1 MNVDCNKPWVNG
13 DLEFGHGRSSPVEP
27 KLQCLHFHS
36 ESSLVS
42 RWFFIRWVREEQ
54 GKRTE
59 TQGMWSLQSF
69 KWGVVSV
76 PMIGTERVE
85 RLYLCF
91 KVQLSIAW
99 FDWILVGGM
108 YRVLV
113 WGEGCLNGAE
123 STELSLLRSR
133 QLREHFIAMN
143 ANTGTTQQ
151 SSETSAG
158 NLVSPQDLTPMEWF
172 YLCSMG
178 CRFPA
183 GAGYSLIL
191 QRKTISSFMW
201 INEKLFLISGW

>member
-1 MNVDCNKPWVNG
+1 MRGC
-13 DLEFGHGRSSPVEP
+13 FSSND
-27 KLQCLHFHS
+27 
-36 ESSLVS
+36 
-42 RWFFIRWVREEQ
+42 WY
-54 GKRTE
+54 RTSG
-59 TQGMWSLQSF
+59 T
-69 KWGVVSV
+69 SV
-76 PMIGTERVE
+76 P
-85 RLYLCF
+85 LFQSPALHS
-91 KVQLSIAW
+91 L
-99 FDWILVGGM
+99 ILVGGI